1 MKSHLA
7 IVVDEY
13 DGTSG
18 LVSLEDFIE
27 EIVVDILDVFDNEN
41 SFFSQIDEK
50 NFLFEGKINRKVF
63 FRMIAVAEETFN
75 GQKRESETMAGFFL
89 EILGNF

>member
-1 MKSHLA
+1 MR
-7 IVVDEY
+7 IVY
-13 DGTSG
+13 
-18 LVSLEDFIE
+18 
-27 EIVVDILDVFDNEN
+27 
-41 SFFSQIDEK
+41 FSQIDEK